1 MPNETF
7 KELEE
12 TTIQFAQAE
21 AEKVYLME
29 YRKSLKAMLMAKAE
43 ANSPSLAIAKQE
55 REAYAD
61 PEYIEFLIGLKA
73 AVEKSMSLRFKIKV
87 IEMKFES
94 WRTKQ
99 ATNRAEMNLR

>member
-1 MPNETF
+1 MVLQFGRPRFYAAHICGLKTRKERVEALEKCQLKFVLGLNFTLRIIMPNETF

-55 REAYAD
+55 R
-61 PEYIEFLIGLKA
+61 G
-73 AVEKSMSLRFKIKV
+73 VC
-87 IEMKFES
+87 
-94 WRTKQ
+94 
-99 ATNRAEMNLR
+99 

>member
-12 TTIQFAQAE
+12 TTIQFAQDE

-29 YRKSLKAMLMAKAE
+29 YMKSLKAMLMAKAE
-43 ANSPSLAIAKQE
+43 ANTPSLAVAKQE

-61 PEYIEFLIGLKA
+61 PEYIEFLKGLKA
-73 AVEKSMSLRFKIKV
+73 AVDKSMSLRFKIKV